1 MTPREAARARWIA
14 GLRAI
19 EDDLRASAL
28 EALTSGASEAEWLA
42 YMVSMDEVFAPEA
55 LRALSL
61 IAQGVWRGDV
71 C

>member
-1 MTPREAARARWIA
+1 MTPRDAARARWIA

-19 EDDLRASAL
+19 EEDLRASAL
-28 EALTSGASEAEWLA
+28 EALASGVSEAEWLA
-42 YMVSMDEVFAPEA
+42 YMVSMDEPYAPEA
-55 LRALSL
+55 LRALGL

>member
-1 MTPREAARARWIA
+1 
-14 GLRAI
+14 
-19 EDDLRASAL
+19 
-28 EALTSGASEAEWLA
+28 
-42 YMVSMDEVFAPEA
+42 MVSMDEVFAPEA